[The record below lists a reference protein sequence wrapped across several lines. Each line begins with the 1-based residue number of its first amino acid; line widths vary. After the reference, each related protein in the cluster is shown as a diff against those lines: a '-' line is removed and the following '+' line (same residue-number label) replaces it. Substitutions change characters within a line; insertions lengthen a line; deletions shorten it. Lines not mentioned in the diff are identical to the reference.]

1 MKIQKRESNKNLKT
15 YLAKELNIS
24 LSESELICKVIK
36 EYKQEKKQHLEE
48 IDVKKAMVTGALG
61 LASILHSD
69 KLDASSDYFTMQ
81 KTNLNAIESK
91 VKGLSIPEQIKVYE
105 DTLKLLPMGD
115 NTTKNRITNIL
126 GELRAKLKQD
136 RLSRGIYTRES
147 KIKRRQELEEV
158 SWKDVKDFGKKAIAT
173 TLLLSASFMPIAQ
186 SLYGN
191 DSCSIDSSG
200 EVVSCDA
207 SKLQSKK
214 SVKELLSVVKLG
226 MNLIQKNINT
236 PNYKYHEF
244 TPDEIQAVKNR
255 LNELLDRPNIN
266 EKEKDA
272 VNNEL
277 IKIAKLEKK
286 FNSIKK

>member
-1 MKIQKRESNKNLKT
+1 MKIQKRESNNSLKT

-24 LSESELICKVIK
+24 LSESKLICKVIK

-48 IDVKKAMVTGALG
+48 IDVKKAMVTGAMG
-61 LASILHSD
+61 LASILPSD

-105 DTLKLLPMGD
+105 DTLKLLPLGD
-115 NTTKNRITNIL
+115 NTTKTRITNIL
-126 GELRAKLKQD
+126 KDLRAKLKQD

-147 KIKRRQELEEV
+147 KIKKQELEEV

-173 TLLLSASFMPIAQ
+173 TLLISSSFMPIAQ

-207 SKLQSKK
+207 SKIQNKK
-214 SVKELLSVVKLG
+214 SVKEILSVVKLG
-226 MNLIQKNINT
+226 MNLIQKNIDT

-255 LNELLDRPNIN
+255 LNELLNRPNIKGK
-266 EKEKDA
+266 EKED
-272 VNNEL
+272 VNDEL
-277 IKIAKLEKK
+277 IKITKLEKR

>member
-48 IDVKKAMVTGALG
+48 IDVKKAMVTGAMG
-61 LASILHSD
+61 LASILPSD

-81 KTNLNAIESK
+81 KINLNAIESK

-115 NTTKNRITNIL
+115 NTTKTRITNIL
-126 GELRAKLKQD
+126 NELRAKLKQD

-147 KIKRRQELEEV
+147 KIKRKQELEEV

-207 SKLQSKK
+207 SKLRSKIPATQILTTIK
-214 SVKELLSVVKLG
+214 SG
-226 MNLIQKNINT
+226 IDIIQKNIKDVD
-236 PNYKYHEF
+236 YKEF
-244 TPDEIQAVKNR
+244 AKDEIEAVIKG
-255 LNELLDRPNIN
+255 LNELSSRPNLT
-266 EKEKDA
+266 KE
-272 VNNEL
+272 
-277 IKIAKLEKK
+277 EKK
-286 FNSIKK
+286 EIQIQLKKINTIKKQFR